1 MFDRCVKV
9 AKVLWSVLPW
19 CIERK
24 TKWTFPFVTISWKFW
39 QYNEQ
44 CLFNNIGLVKIGPHG
59 WQMTIL
65 RKLTTMNIIKW
76 MKKGICDGYC
86 KVSSVKFVLGYI
98 NHNLINNV
106 IFHT

>member
-1 MFDRCVKV
+1 V
-9 AKVLWSVLPW
+9 S
-19 CIERK
+19 
-24 TKWTFPFVTISWKFW
+24 KWPKWQKYYGPYCLGALREKQSECSPLL

-44 CLFNNIGLVKIGPHG
+44 YLFNNIGSIKIGPHG

-65 RKLTTMNIIKW
+65 RMLTTMNGIKC

-86 KVSSVKFVLGYI
+86 KVSSVKFVVGYI
-98 NHNLINNV
+98 DHNLINNV